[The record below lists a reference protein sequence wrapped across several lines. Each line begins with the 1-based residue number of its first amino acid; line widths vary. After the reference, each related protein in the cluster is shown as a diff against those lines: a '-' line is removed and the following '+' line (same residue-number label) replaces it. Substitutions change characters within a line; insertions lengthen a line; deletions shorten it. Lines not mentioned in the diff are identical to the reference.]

1 MRYHLPKSEWLL
13 SKSQEITSVGE
24 NVHRRWDCKLMQPL
38 WKTAWRFPKK
48 LKIDISYNPAI
59 PLLGIYPKKTKT
71 LIQKDTCTTMFTVA
85 LFTTAKIWKQPKCP
99 LTDDGMDKDG
109 VHVWNITSH
118 KTNEIL
124 PFATTR
130 MNLENIMRSQ
140 ISQTEKETHQMISLI
155 WESKEQNK

>member
-1 MRYHLPKSEWLL
+1 MEKKARVAILIPDKATLKQRLYNKETKKDQAMPL
-13 SKSQEITSVGE
+13 VG
-24 NVHRRWDCKLMQPL
+24 
-38 WKTAWRFPKK
+38 F
-48 LKIDISYNPAI
+48 
-59 PLLGIYPKKTKT
+59 YPKKTKT
-71 LIQKDTCTTMFTVA
+71 LTQKDISTPVFVAA